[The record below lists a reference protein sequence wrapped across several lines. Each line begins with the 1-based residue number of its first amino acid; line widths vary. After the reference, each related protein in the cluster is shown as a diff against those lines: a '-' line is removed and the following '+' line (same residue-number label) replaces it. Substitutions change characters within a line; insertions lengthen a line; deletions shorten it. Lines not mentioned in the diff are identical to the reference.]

1 MLVFHQWWLLFNNG
15 DKDSYNHP
23 LLCDYMLRFHSF
35 ETPSSRRYISHHSS
49 CGTMTYMQLMVSDMF
64 LSHTHRYKLL
74 LFGDEISKMTAAVWL
89 INARFQCFLFS
100 HNQTTFNYLVMP
112 VFRLSHYN
120 IAIIPHPHLSVLQ
133 SLFGHLCCCCFFLL
147 SVLLTQQPPCP
158 PGAAAV
164 SSAWPHNDFNHPI
177 SHWGTQKHC
186 GVGLGSIHS
195 PHNQSRMRG
204 STELEIEVAPR
215 QSDSQKSAKH

>member
-133 SLFGHLCCCCFFLL
+133 SLFGHLCCCCFFSFLCSSLSSRRAHLEQPLSALHGHIMTLITLL
-147 SVLLTQQPPCP
+147 VT
-158 PGAAAV
+158 GALRNTAE
-164 SSAWPHNDFNHPI
+164 
-177 SHWGTQKHC
+177 
-186 GVGLGSIHS
+186 LG
-195 PHNQSRMRG
+195 
-204 STELEIEVAPR
+204 
-215 QSDSQKSAKH
+215 